1 MLEYIDEEMK
11 ENLFKEL
18 YVCKTSEEM
27 DKVFD
32 KYTEYL
38 NQIMIKNDYEDLFL
52 LKTHILDEF
61 TGNPDVHYSSYQE
74 ITPEIEY
81 ELSKQDFIMQ
91 KDFDNIK
98 CYPEK
103 TIKSSFQ
110 FTKEDNLTPEQFA
123 KEYVQPLVETLMDN
137 YKKDKKVNISVKM
150 DMNYII

>member
-1 MLEYIDEEMK
+1 MLEYIDEEIK

-18 YVCKTSEEM
+18 CECKTSEEM

-38 NQIMIKNDYEDLFL
+38 NRIMIKNNYEDLFL
-52 LKTHILDEF
+52 LKTHMLDEF
-61 TGNPDVHYSSYQE
+61 MGDPEVHYSSYQE

-81 ELSKQDFIMQ
+81 ELSKQHFLIQ
-91 KDFDNIK
+91 KDMSNVK
-98 CYPEK
+98 CYPEN
-103 TIKSSFQ
+103 TIKDSFE
-110 FTKEDNLTPEQFA
+110 FSKEDNLTPEQFA
-123 KEYVQPLVETLMDN
+123 KEYVLPLAEELMDN